1 MVVSANTGCTPRLSP
16 RPTLPSWLAVAKSA
30 MLDTVAAP
38 LFGAVLAQGLSAPYL
53 AIAEAWAHHGWGDH
67 SLFVVSTMV
76 VHGAVYLISNLF
88 THYCDRTGYL
98 EQYKLPRTA
107 AMGPSNDLLH
117 RTWWQAAFGQL
128 VLGPVTLY
136 YVYFAFKACGMPP
149 ATVPLPAFLPLLRSL
164 MIAHIVNGWGFYW
177 SHRALHSRLL
187 YARVHKRHHEY
198 TASVGFAAE
207 YAHPFEQIVSNQGPT
222 VLGCLLI
229 GSHLGVWLVWLTVR
243 LLRTYEGHCGYCFKG
258 TWLAKIGVL
267 HGSAYHDFHH
277 ADNRG
282 NFGGPEYL
290 DALCGTQDAWLK
302 IGGTEGYM
310 AQKRDKVKCIN
321 ALRVVGAK
329 RA

>member
-1 MVVSANTGCTPRLSP
+1 M
-16 RPTLPSWLAVAKSA
+16 
-30 MLDTVAAP
+30 
-38 LFGAVLAQGLSAPYL
+38 
-53 AIAEAWAHHGWGDH
+53 
-67 SLFVVSTMV
+67 
-76 VHGAVYLISNLF
+76 
-88 THYCDRTGYL
+88 
-98 EQYKLPRTA
+98 
-107 AMGPSNDLLH
+107 
-117 RTWWQAAFGQL
+117 
-128 VLGPVTLY
+128 
-136 YVYFAFKACGMPP
+136 
-149 ATVPLPAFLPLLRSL
+149 
-164 MIAHIVNGWGFYW
+164 
-177 SHRALHSRLL
+177 HSRLL